1 MQTPSHSIASA
12 ARAPGRRRFLLASL
26 LASLLAGTGLF
37 ATPSHAQTSVDAA
50 PRGTAIVI
58 GGALKYDNDAVWKR
72 IVDEAGGPGAR
83 FAVFATA
90 AANPER
96 SAGQIIEA
104 LQRQGARAEHI
115 PVAPRLAGSD
125 VATAVRDPALLAK
138 VNAAQGVFFSGGAQE
153 LIVDSLQPGGQPT
166 PMLDAIWSL
175 YRRGG
180 VVAGT
185 SAGAAIM
192 SSTMFRDAQDSLKV
206 LKGQLRRGQEVD
218 RGLGFVG
225 PHLFIDQHFLKRGR
239 IGRLLPLMQAEG
251 YRLGLGVEENS
262 AAVIKG
268 EALEVIGARGVLL
281 VDLSEARRD
290 ARLPAFNIRGVRLSF
305 LDRGDRHHLG
315 RGETTP
321 SAAKRAGLKID
332 PRAPDFKPFVTQ
344 QPFLMD
350 MLGDNTIANAMA
362 QLIDSPFPEVLGLAF
377 AGPRPVPASASAA
390 SATGSEP
397 DSELGFEFRL
407 YKGPDS
413 LAWFTGAL
421 GGEDYTVLNLRL
433 DVLPVRV
440 QQPFYKPISP
450 MP

>member
-1 MQTPSHSIASA
+1 MQTPSHSIALGP
-12 ARAPGRRRFLLASL
+12 RAPGRRRFLLASL
-26 LASLLAGTGLF
+26 LASAGLF
-37 ATPSHAQTSVDAA
+37 AMPGHAHAQTSVETA

-125 VATAVRDPALLAK
+125 VTASVRDPALLAK

-180 VVAGT
+180 VVAGS

-268 EALEVIGARGVLL
+268 ESLEVIGARGVLL
-281 VDLSEARRD
+281 VDLSEASRD

-315 RGETTP
+315 SGETTP
-321 SAAKRAGLKID
+321 SAAKRAGHKID
-332 PRAPDFKPFVTQ
+332 PRAPNFKPFFTQ

-362 QLIDSPFPEVLGLAF
+362 QLIDSPFPDLLGLAF
-377 AGPRPVPASASAA
+377 AGPRSVPASASAA

-413 LAWFTGAL
+413 LAWFTGTM

-440 QQPFYKPISP
+440 QQPFYKAISP
-450 MP
+450 IP